1 MYTLQILSRLLVASI
16 MATTARAA
24 ADTSDQPTNGNC
36 PGVSMPVI
44 MPIQY
49 TWRINRADTDND
61 SITTNIAAL

>member
-1 MYTLQILSRLLVASI
+1 